1 MHIGIAKCAERRV
14 AMYSRNYGC
23 RITDQ
28 IIMDGNKAVVMEN
41 QKLRLTFLA
50 DRGMDCVEML
60 YKPED
65 IDFMWRSP
73 AGLHKRSEYLSIP
86 GTVWGITWTI
96 IQEDGRRYFPTEEE
110 SAATKALVWGCTG
123 RFQVCR
129 GIAGS

>member
-73 AGLHKRSEYLSIP
+73 AGLHKRSEYLSDRKS
-86 GTVWGITWTI
+86 V
-96 IQEDGRRYFPTEEE
+96 
-110 SAATKALVWGCTG
+110 V
-123 RFQVCR
+123 
-129 GIAGS
+129 

>member
-1 MHIGIAKCAERRV
+1 MQIGIAKSAERRV

-65 IDFMWRSP
+65 IDFMWRSSGG
-73 AGLHKRSEYLSIP
+73 AS
-86 GTVWGITWTI
+86 
-96 IQEDGRRYFPTEEE
+96 
-110 SAATKALVWGCTG
+110 
-123 RFQVCR
+123 
-129 GIAGS
+129 

>member
-1 MHIGIAKCAERRV
+1 MALPSAQKGEWQCTAVI
-14 AMYSRNYGC
+14 MGC

-73 AGLHKRSEYLSIP
+73 AGLHKRSEYLSNSGDSLGELP
-86 GTVWGITWTI
+86 G
-96 IQEDGRRYFPTEEE
+96 P
-110 SAATKALVWGCTG
+110 
-123 RFQVCR
+123 
-129 GIAGS
+129 